1 MEEGLRPWG
10 GMTVGGRGRG
20 GSRRR
25 GRRSFFSFLVI
36 VVFGRRRHRRPPPDS
51 GHAVVPVRHRN
62 NADGRWRERG
72 GGMDV
77 VHVAVVD
84 LCELMVAAIFGH
96 NQQSN

>member
-1 MEEGLRPWG
+1 MEEGLQPWG
-10 GMTVGGRGRG
+10 GMTVGGRGG
-20 GSRRR
+20 GGLRRR

-36 VVFGRRRHRRPPPDS
+36 VVFAPPDS
-51 GHAVVPVRHRN
+51 GRAVVPVRHRN
-62 NADGRWRERG
+62 NVDGHWRERG